1 MKANRMTP
9 KLFTAALAVA
19 LLAGATRAAADAPAE
34 KVVWA
39 KGLNDP
45 HGMARDGDGNV
56 VVTEF
61 KAGQLTRFAPDGKM
75 LGTIGRD
82 LKSPAWVVASGKTLF
97 VTERKANRVLRID
110 GDKVEPLPH
119 SVEEPIGVL
128 VRGGN
133 VVVVS
138 HTTSKVLEF
147 PAGGGES
154 RGEARTIHTPSGGGK
169 YGYRCVAA
177 LPGGDLLITD
187 EVEGRV
193 ARIPAAG
200 GEAKLFAIGLGD
212 PAGIV
217 VGPDGAVYVTDERGG
232 RVLRLSAESTAEAK
246 PTVVAEG
253 LGKPR
258 GLLFLDD
265 GSLLVA
271 DRTSGNIYRV
281 TPPKVAAR

>member
-1 MKANRMTP
+1 MKLNVFAAATVLA
-9 KLFTAALAVA
+9 LFTASA
-19 LLAGATRAAADAPAE
+19 AGAADAPAE

-39 KGLNDP
+39 KGLKDP

-61 KAGQLTRFAPDGKM
+61 KAGQVTRFAPDGKV

-82 LKSPAWVVASGKTLF
+82 LKSPAWVVASGNTLF
-97 VTERKANRVLRID
+97 VTERKANRVLRVD
-110 GDKVEPLPH
+110 GDKVEPLPYP
-119 SVEEPIGVL
+119 VEEPIGVL
-128 VRGGN
+128 VRDGG

-147 PAGGGES
+147 PSGGGEP
-154 RGEARTIHTPSGGGK
+154 RTIHTPAGGGK

-187 EVEGRV
+187 EVDGRIL
-193 ARIPAAG
+193 RIPAAG
-200 GEAKLFAIGLGD
+200 GESRPFATGLGD

-217 VGPDGAVYVTDERGG
+217 VGPDGGVYVTDERGG
-232 RVLRLSAESTAEAK
+232 RVLRLGAESTTEAK

-281 TPPKVAAR
+281 TPPKVAGR